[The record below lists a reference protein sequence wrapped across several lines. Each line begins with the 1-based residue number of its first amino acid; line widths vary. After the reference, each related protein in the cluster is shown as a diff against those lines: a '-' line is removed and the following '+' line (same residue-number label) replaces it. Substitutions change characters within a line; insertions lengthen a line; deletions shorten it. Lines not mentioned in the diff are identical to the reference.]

1 MCPSLKTISNSKNGI
16 LTYCNNSKLFQLVF
30 NNLCFEFYEWELE
43 TFKKHITELDVVYW
57 ENQLICSQHQ
67 RKIPISIGHKC
78 FIILVNREEVLEIK
92 WLLKMD
98 SKTTNILK
106 SKDIEYPIFSN

>member
-16 LTYCNNSKLFQLVF
+16 LTYCDHSKLFQLVF

-43 TFKKHITELDVVYW
+43 TFKKHINELDIVYW
-57 ENQLICSQHQ
+57 EKQLVCTKHQ

-92 WLLKMD
+92 RLLKTD
-98 SKTTNILK
+98 SKTMPLIKL
-106 SKDIEYPIFSN
+106 KDIGYSIFSN